1 MEVNTMKKFESKLL
15 ILLFVML
22 MLPMSFALTL
32 QEAKN
37 EGIVGE
43 RIDGYVGLVENSAA
57 VEVVAMVRDVN
68 NQRRAL
74 YQQIARENNLSVD
87 QVAALA
93 YEKAVEATP
102 SGQYVQDATGAWAT
116 K

>member
-1 MEVNTMKKFESKLL
+1 MGANTMKKFKSKFLLLLCAML
-15 ILLFVML
+15 ILPV
-22 MLPMSFALTL
+22 SFALTL

-43 RIDGYVGLVENSAA
+43 RIDGYVGLVADSAA
-57 VEVVAMVRDVN
+57 AEVVAMVRDVN

-74 YQQIARENNLSVD
+74 YQQIARENNLNVD

-102 SGQYVQDATGAWAT
+102 SGQYVQDATGAWT
-116 K
+116 IK